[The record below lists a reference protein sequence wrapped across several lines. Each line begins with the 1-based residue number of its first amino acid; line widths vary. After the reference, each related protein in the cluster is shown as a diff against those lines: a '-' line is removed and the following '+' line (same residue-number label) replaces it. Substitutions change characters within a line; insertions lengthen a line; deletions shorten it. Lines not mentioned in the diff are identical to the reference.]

1 MLRSLLRLFTR
12 EGRAELKRMK
22 EMRTLMNKY
31 RREGVRYPAIRA
43 YAETHAYMTN
53 GNLHAK
59 EDK

>member
-1 MLRSLLRLFTR
+1 MLRSLLGLFTR

-31 RREGVRYPAIRA
+31 HREGVRYPAIRA
-43 YAETHAYMTN
+43 YAETHGYMTN